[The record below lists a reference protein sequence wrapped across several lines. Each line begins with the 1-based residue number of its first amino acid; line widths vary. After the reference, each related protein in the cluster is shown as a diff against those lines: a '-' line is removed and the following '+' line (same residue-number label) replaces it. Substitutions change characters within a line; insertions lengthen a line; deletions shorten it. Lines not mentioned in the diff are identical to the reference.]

1 MLFAA
6 TFWTRANRGFSEARS
21 VGRVFSFFRIPGPA
35 VMVRLMG
42 TETSVKAPLISEK
55 AWCGYHGVIARHNA
69 AVPGWNCESEAEI
82 D

>member
-6 TFWTRANRGFSEARS
+6 TFWTRANGGFSEARS

-55 AWCGYHGVIARHNA
+55 A
-69 AVPGWNCESEAEI
+69 
-82 D
+82 